1 LYWWVYHAVLLN
13 RRTTM
18 SKSQIEHKASGGA
31 RARVATKPTKAFDDK
46 KTFERA
52 FEQAFHDALSDLSRS
67 INLKGNRPNSTSFRS
82 V

>member
-1 LYWWVYHAVLLN
+1 
-13 RRTTM
+13 M

-31 RARVATKPTKAFDDK
+31 RARVWTEPKKAFDDK

-67 INLKGNRPNSTSFRS
+67 INLKGNRPNGTSFRS